1 MGKEFIMK
9 TNPEAI
15 DFLDYQFHDFSMR
28 GMGGK
33 SAIVNSGLG
42 FCNRIKSSDTL
53 PVIPAARMYY
63 DEVEPCINSNRIRT
77 CYYVFTNWLLYAK
90 CKVVG

>member
-42 FCNRIKSSDTL
+42 FATGSRVLIH
-53 PVIPAARMYY
+53 YQ
-63 DEVEPCINSNRIRT
+63 
-77 CYYVFTNWLLYAK
+77 
-90 CKVVG
+90 

>member
-15 DFLDYQFHDFSMR
+15 DFLDYQFDFSMR

-42 FCNRIKSSDTL
+42 FATGSKR
-53 PVIPAARMYY
+53 
-63 DEVEPCINSNRIRT
+63 
-77 CYYVFTNWLLYAK
+77 F
-90 CKVVG
+90 